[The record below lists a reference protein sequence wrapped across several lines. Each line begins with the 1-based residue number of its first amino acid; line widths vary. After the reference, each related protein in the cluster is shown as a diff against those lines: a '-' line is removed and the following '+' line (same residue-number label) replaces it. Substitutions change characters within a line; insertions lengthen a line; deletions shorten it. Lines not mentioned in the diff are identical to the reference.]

1 MTVRALVLR
10 APGINCDRETA
21 HACRLVG
28 FETDVLHINQLIKA
42 PKRLLDYALLII
54 PGGFSYGDDLGAGT
68 LLAKNLTT
76 HLGSQLDQFIN
87 DERLVLGICN
97 GFQVLVRAGL
107 LPGNI
112 RISRRGGSGEEEE
125 RGRLRRPPSRRGG
138 SGEEEERGRLR
149 RPPSGETIATLTDNI
164 SAQFECRWVTLDVQR
179 SECIFTQG
187 IDRPIELPV
196 AHGEGQFVLAE
207 PGLLGTLEKDGQVP
221 LVYASNAGGD
231 VAYPDNPN
239 GSIGN
244 IAGICNA
251 FGSIF
256 GLMPHPERYVSSIQ
270 HPQRRGTAGGQGDR
284 GDRGDRGD
292 GLLIFQNAYKYAQS
306 LNSRIYTMGALA
318 DTHPS
323 RIAISAREAPLRS
336 ARNTLPSPS
345 SRQASYAASGVDIA
359 AAERAKALMKDAV
372 RATHGPEVLAGMG
385 AFAGMMDA
393 SSIQQMRKPALV
405 ASTDGVGTK
414 TLIAAQAGRF
424 DTIGYDLVYHSVNDL
439 LTQGARP
446 LFFMDYLAMGKLN
459 ALHAATIVRGVAEA
473 CQAVGCALLGGE
485 TAEMPDIYLSKAFDL
500 AGTIVGVVERD
511 SAIDGATINPGDVL
525 LGLPSSGL
533 HTNGYSMARH
543 VFAPYALDTVFPELQ
558 EPLVDALL
566 RPHRCYLSEIQVLQN
581 HAGIAIKGIAHIT
594 GGSFV
599 GNIARILPEGRQA
612 VIQTRA
618 WTAPPLFQLL
628 GRLGH
633 VERMELYQTLN
644 MGIGM
649 VLVFSVEA
657 AEQARHILPE
667 LIPIG
672 FIKEGNG
679 VVLML

>member
-138 SGEEEERGRLR
+138 SGEDVERGRLR

-270 HPQRRGTAGGQGDR
+270 HPQRRGTAGGQ

-566 RPHRCYLSEIQVLQN
+566 RPHRCYLSEIQALQN